1 VSSSRADDR
10 RTLWLF
16 TGTALALGIL
26 IVLAGFRPSAVNWG
40 VHFLG
45 FLSPGGTAVVCLLFV
60 LALLP
65 QVQDSLLSTIG
76 RCTHTLTLWA
86 PLRRRILAGTL
97 LCAIGTL
104 FWFVRQRTF
113 FLGDGYLVIRTLALL
128 EQTGDI
134 PGSFP
139 TAPLSAMVAWQ
150 MMRMLGALGV
160 GQPALAAWQW
170 VSIGAG
176 LVSLTVIWRLSGM
189 LWHDA
194 SERVAGFVLLGM
206 AGASQLMFGYVET
219 YPAAYALLWVYV
231 LVAFR
236 TIRGTTHVAVAT
248 AMFPVLCLFHLGM
261 AILVPSLLYLW
272 FITFQ
277 RTGWRALLVA
287 IVPALILA
295 PVMLWVVHY
304 EPSRLAATILRD
316 GAHFLPVSSPDL
328 WTDPFTLFSIWHIAD
343 VMNLFLFLAPFSLLM
358 LGAFFVSAGLPRNA
372 RPAESA
378 LWYTLGIPAAAWIF
392 VNSFELGLSRDWDLA
407 APFGMMVISGAL
419 IVWHHVTPQGAARKR
434 VMILMALVT
443 AAATG
448 GWIGIGADA
457 DDALAR
463 FERLQDPRLWPGSA
477 LADAYEEVGGY
488 YRDRGQMEK
497 AAESFARCVAAD
509 STNARRWIQLAG
521 TVANMGDG
529 SAALRG
535 YERAMSLGTQDPL
548 AYLNAGILLYQR
560 GRTVEGMGRVRASLA
575 LDSACAPAVLTLG
588 TMLLHDG
595 RHDEEALRWL
605 ERAVQLDSSDEDA
618 RQRAA
623 FCRRRM
629 ITSRHK

>member
-1 VSSSRADDR
+1 VSSLRVDDR

-26 IVLAGFRPSAVNWG
+26 IVLAGFQPSAVNWG

-45 FLSPGGTAVVCLLFV
+45 FLSPAGIAVVCLLFV

-65 QVQDSLLSTIG
+65 WVQDSLLTTIG
-76 RCTHTLTLWA
+76 RCTHTIATWA

-104 FWFVRQRTF
+104 FWIVRQRTF
-113 FLGDGYLVIRTLALL
+113 FLGDGYLVIRTLTLL
-128 EQTGDI
+128 QQTGDI

-150 MMRMLGALGV
+150 MMRMLGAFGV
-160 GQPALAAWQW
+160 EQPALAAWQC
-170 VSIGAG
+170 VSIVAG
-176 LVSLTVIWRLSGM
+176 MVSLTAIWKLSGM
-189 LWHDA
+189 LWHEP
-194 SERVAGFVLLGM
+194 SERVAGFVLIGM
-206 AGASQLMFGYVET
+206 AGAGQLMFGYVET

-231 LVAFR
+231 LATFR
-236 TIRGTTHVAVAT
+236 SIRGTTHVAVAT
-248 AMFPVLCLFHLGM
+248 ALFPVLCLFHLGM

-277 RTGWRALLVA
+277 RDGWRALLVA
-287 IVPALILA
+287 LVPALILS

-316 GAHFLPVSSPDL
+316 GAHFLPVSSPDH
-328 WTDPFTLFSIWHIAD
+328 WTDPFTLFSVWHIAD

-372 RPAESA
+372 RPAECA
-378 LWYTLGIPAAAWIF
+378 MWYTLGIPAAAWIF

-419 IVWHHVTPQGAARKR
+419 IVWHHVTPQGTARKR

-448 GWIGIGADA
+448 SWIGIGANA
-457 DDALAR
+457 DHALER
-463 FERLQDPRLWPGSA
+463 FGRLQDPRLWAGSA

-488 YRDRGQMEK
+488 YRDRGQMVE
-497 AAESFARCVAAD
+497 AAESFARCVAVD

-529 SAALRG
+529 ATALRA
-535 YERAMSLGTQDPL
+535 YDRAMSLGTKDPL
-548 AYLNAGILLYQR
+548 AHLNAGIIEYQR
-560 GRTVEGMGRVRASLA
+560 GRTAEGIERVRTSLA
-575 LDSACAPAVLTLG
+575 LDPACAPAVLTLG
-588 TMLLHDG
+588 TMLLRDG
-595 RHDEEALRWL
+595 RHDVEALRWL
-605 ERAVQLDSSDEDA
+605 ERAVQLDSSDDDA

-623 FCRRRM
+623 FCRRRIM
-629 ITSRHK
+629 ASRQK